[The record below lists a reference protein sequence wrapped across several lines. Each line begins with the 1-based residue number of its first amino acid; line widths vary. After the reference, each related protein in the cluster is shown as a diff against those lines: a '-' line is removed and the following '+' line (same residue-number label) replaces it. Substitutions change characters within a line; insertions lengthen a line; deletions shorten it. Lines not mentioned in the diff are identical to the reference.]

1 MTADPLDQ
9 VRAICLALP
18 EVAERG
24 GQHSAFSVRDKT
36 FVYYTNDHHGDGR
49 LAVTFKAPPGAQEIL
64 VGADPER
71 FFRPP
76 YIGHRGW
83 VGLYVDRGPV
93 DWDELANLIADSY
106 RLTAPK
112 RLAALA
118 GRGDRA
124 SATT

>member
-1 MTADPLDQ
+1 MTSDPLEQ

-18 EVAERG
+18 ESAERG
-24 GQHSAFSVRDKT
+24 GQHSAFQVRDKT

-64 VGADPER
+64 IGSDPDR
-71 FFRPP
+71 FFRPA

-83 VGLYVDRGPV
+83 VGLYVDRGAV
-93 DWDELANLIADSY
+93 DWDELGDLITDSY

-118 GRGDRA
+118 QQGRRA
-124 SATT
+124 PAGT